1 MKKLAQFMVLI
12 LVLWFSHEVKA
23 QCNTNITICTP
34 GVAGP
39 FNFAPASNNP
49 SSCLHFING
58 TGANRYAYIIL
69 YITQSGD
76 LNLLINGNSNSGFI
90 DVSIFDITGANNP
103 CGSLGTGRS
112 EERRVGKECR
122 GGETL

>member
-1 MKKLAQFMVLI
+1 MKKLAQFFVLI
-12 LVLWFSHEVKA
+12 ILIWFPQEVIA

-49 SSCLHFING
+49 SSCLDFTNG
-58 TGANRYAYIIL
+58 SGSNNYAYIIL

-76 LNLLINGNSNSGFI
+76 LNLLIDGNNNSGFI
-90 DVSIFDITGANNP
+90 D
-103 CGSLGTGRS
+103 GS
-112 EERRVGKECR
+112 E
-122 GGETL
+122 